1 MAAKFAAQDDVISDL
16 VGQLAEEKRARSEER
31 EAREKSI
38 ALVRAGAER
47 ESKHTSTSSLEDLGI
62 RNAKGHG
69 KWGHGSVDMS
79 GDSDA
84 ESLNAESVFSRS
96 RSPTG
101 TVGSRSSGPS
111 VAGTV
116 ESTPEI
122 AQAAFARV
130 VQNPA
135 HTANSTYQPRPKALQ
150 QKSTFQKILT
160 GLSGAGED
168 GKVAERDRYDS
179 IGMGETGC
187 SNCRGKDASVAWD
200 TVGLLRAENRGLKDR
215 VGSLESA
222 VEGALDL
229 CDGLHVG

>member
-1 MAAKFAAQDDVISDL
+1 MAAKFAAQDEVISDL
-16 VGQLAEEKRARSEER
+16 VGHLAEEKRARSEER

-47 ESKHTSTSSLEDLGI
+47 ESKHTSASSLEDLGI

-130 VQNPA
+130 VQVPG
-135 HTANSTYQPRPKALQ
+135 NSTYQPRPKTLQ

-168 GKVAERDRYDS
+168 GKIAERDRYDG
-179 IGMGETGC
+179 IGMSETGC